1 MKPERG
7 IRNMDT
13 YTLSNMEIDAVG
25 EILNISLGASA
36 TAVSTMLDTRV
47 DITTPVV
54 KVKHK
59 DEFEFASIEPA
70 VGVQIGYVEGL
81 DGNNIM
87 LLKRIDVKVIVELL
101 MGMEI
106 PDDQFELDEMNISA
120 ICEVMNQMM
129 GASAT
134 ALSELLSRRVD
145 ISTPVSFEVESPEQF
160 KEKYFAENDQMVVIR
175 FNLMIAD
182 KMESEFLNLMPISLA
197 KDLVSG
203 FFPDGA
209 AQEDSAP
216 APSPQPQTADSLGGG
231 ESKMMSQEEIERM
244 LQGGAGSVASEP
256 VSAPAPTASGSDG
269 GVMSQEAIE
278 QMLKGTQGDI
288 PASTAQPQTAVQ
300 QQPVQPQTATQQPV
314 QPAQSMQQAPVYV
327 QPQMD
332 PTLMNNMMQMM
343 DLMRQSLEQQQQQIQ
358 QLKDASTA
366 PRKLK
371 VQAAAQPNLSDG
383 SASSGILDENLDMMM
398 DVPMELSVEIGRT
411 TKMVKDILE
420 LNKGS
425 LVVLDKLAG
434 EQVDLYVNG
443 QCIAKG
449 DVVVVDDNFGLRI
462 AEIV

>member
-1 MKPERG
+1 
-7 IRNMDT
+7 MDT
-13 YTLSNMEIDAVG
+13 YNLSNMEIDAVG

-54 KVKHK
+54 KVKRK

-81 DGNNIM
+81 DGSNIM

-106 PDDQFELDEMNISA
+106 PDEQFELDEMNISA

-160 KEKYFAENDQMVVIR
+160 KEKYFADNDEMVVIR

-197 KDLVSG
+197 KELVSG
-203 FFPDGA
+203 FFPDGLGG
-209 AQEDSAP
+209 EESAP
-216 APSPQPQTADSLGGG
+216 APASAPQPAATAPSSGGD
-231 ESKMMSQEEIERM
+231 ENKMMSQEEIERM
-244 LQGGAGSVASEP
+244 LSGGAGVAA
-256 VSAPAPTASGSDG
+256 SAPAPAPASAPSSGGDG

-278 QMLKGTQGDI
+278 QMLKGMAPDSGAA
-288 PASTAQPQTAVQ
+288 PAPQPQVDAAP
-300 QQPVQPQTATQQPV
+300 QPAPAMQPQATPQQA
-314 QPAQSMQQAPVYV
+314 PAAAQMPQAPVYV

-332 PTLMNNMMQMM
+332 PAIMNNMMQMM
-343 DLMRQSLEQQQQQIQ
+343 DMMRQSLETQQQQIQ
-358 QLKDASTA
+358 QLRESASGPKKLRVQSA
-366 PRKLK
+366 P
-371 VQAAAQPNLSDG
+371 QPNLSAGD
-383 SASSGILDENLDMMM
+383 ASDGILDENLDMMM

-449 DVVVVDDNFGLRI
+449 DVVVVDDNFGIRI

>member
-1 MKPERG
+1 
-7 IRNMDT
+7 MDT

-209 AQEDSAP
+209 AQEDSAPAP

>member
-1 MKPERG
+1 
-7 IRNMDT
+7 MDT
-13 YTLSNMEIDAVG
+13 YNLSNMEIDAVG

-54 KVKHK
+54 KVKRK

-81 DGNNIM
+81 DGSNIM

-106 PDDQFELDEMNISA
+106 PDEQFELDEMNISA

-160 KEKYFAENDQMVVIR
+160 KEKYFADNDEMVVIR

-197 KDLVSG
+197 KELVSG
-203 FFPDGA
+203 FFPDGLGG
-209 AQEDSAP
+209 EESAP
-216 APSPQPQTADSLGGG
+216 APAPAPQPAAPAPSSGGD
-231 ESKMMSQEEIERM
+231 ENKMMSQEEIERM
-244 LQGGAGSVASEP
+244 LSGGAGVAA
-256 VSAPAPTASGSDG
+256 SAPAPAPTSAPSSGGDG

-278 QMLKGTQGDI
+278 QMLKGMAPDSGAA
-288 PASTAQPQTAVQ
+288 PAPQPQAAAAP
-300 QQPVQPQTATQQPV
+300 QPAPAMQPQATPQQA
-314 QPAQSMQQAPVYV
+314 PAAAQMPQAPVYV

-332 PTLMNNMMQMM
+332 PAIMNNMMQMM
-343 DLMRQSLEQQQQQIQ
+343 DMMRQSLETQQQQIQ
-358 QLKDASTA
+358 QLRESASGPKKLRVQSA
-366 PRKLK
+366 P
-371 VQAAAQPNLSDG
+371 QPNLSAGD
-383 SASSGILDENLDMMM
+383 ASDGILDENLDMMM

-449 DVVVVDDNFGLRI
+449 DVVVVDDNFGIRI

>member
-81 DGNNIM
+81 DGSNIM

-106 PDDQFELDEMNISA
+106 PDEQFELDEMNISA

-160 KEKYFAENDQMVVIR
+160 KEKYFADNDQMVVIR

-209 AQEDSAP
+209 VQEDSAP
-216 APSPQPQTADSLGGG
+216 APSPA
-231 ESKMMSQEEIERM
+231 
-244 LQGGAGSVASEP
+244 
-256 VSAPAPTASGSDG
+256 ASGSDG

-278 QMLKGTQGDI
+278 QMLKGMSGDI
-288 PASTAQPQTAVQ
+288 PAPTAQPQTAAQ
-300 QQPVQPQTATQQPV
+300 QQPVQPQTAAQQQPV
-314 QPAQSMQQAPVYV
+314 QSQQPVQQMPQQPQQPIQQTPVYV

-358 QLKDASTA
+358 QLKDAASA

-462 AEIV
+462 AEII

>member
-1 MKPERG
+1 
-7 IRNMDT
+7 
-13 YTLSNMEIDAVG
+13 
-25 EILNISLGASA
+25 
-36 TAVSTMLDTRV
+36 
-47 DITTPVV
+47 
-54 KVKHK
+54 
-59 DEFEFASIEPA
+59 
-70 VGVQIGYVEGL
+70 
-81 DGNNIM
+81 
-87 LLKRIDVKVIVELL
+87 
-101 MGMEI
+101 
-106 PDDQFELDEMNISA
+106 
-120 ICEVMNQMM
+120 
-129 GASAT
+129 
-134 ALSELLSRRVD
+134 
-145 ISTPVSFEVESPEQF
+145 
-160 KEKYFAENDQMVVIR
+160 
-175 FNLMIAD
+175 
-182 KMESEFLNLMPISLA
+182 
-197 KDLVSG
+197 
-203 FFPDGA
+203 
-209 AQEDSAP
+209 
-216 APSPQPQTADSLGGG
+216 
-231 ESKMMSQEEIERM
+231 
-244 LQGGAGSVASEP
+244 
-256 VSAPAPTASGSDG
+256 
-269 GVMSQEAIE
+269 MSQEAIE

-300 QQPVQPQTATQQPV
+300 QQPVQPQTATQQPVQPATQQPV

>member
-1 MKPERG
+1 
-7 IRNMDT
+7 MDT
-13 YTLSNMEIDAVG
+13 YNLSNMEIDAVG

-54 KVKHK
+54 KVKRK
-59 DEFEFASIEPA
+59 EEFEFASIEPA

-81 DGNNIM
+81 DGSNIM

-106 PDDQFELDEMNISA
+106 PDEQFELDEMNISA

-160 KEKYFAENDQMVVIR
+160 KEKYFADNDEMVVIR

-197 KDLVSG
+197 KELVSG
-203 FFPDGA
+203 FFPDGLGG
-209 AQEDSAP
+209 EESAP
-216 APSPQPQTADSLGGG
+216 APAPQPAAPAPSSGGD
-231 ESKMMSQEEIERM
+231 ENKMMSQEEIERM
-244 LQGGAGSVASEP
+244 LSGGAGVAA
-256 VSAPAPTASGSDG
+256 SAPAPAPASAPSSGGDG

-278 QMLKGTQGDI
+278 QMLKGMAPDSGAA
-288 PASTAQPQTAVQ
+288 PAPQPQVAAAP
-300 QQPVQPQTATQQPV
+300 QPAPAMQPQATPQQA
-314 QPAQSMQQAPVYV
+314 PAAAQMPQAPVYV

-332 PTLMNNMMQMM
+332 PAIMNNMMQMM
-343 DLMRQSLEQQQQQIQ
+343 DMMRQSLETQQQQIQ
-358 QLKDASTA
+358 QLRESASGPKKLRVQSA
-366 PRKLK
+366 P
-371 VQAAAQPNLSDG
+371 QPNLSAGD
-383 SASSGILDENLDMMM
+383 ASDGILDENLDMMM

-449 DVVVVDDNFGLRI
+449 DVVVVDDNFGIRI

>member
-1 MKPERG
+1 
-7 IRNMDT
+7 MDT
-13 YTLSNMEIDAVG
+13 YNLSNMEIDAVG

-81 DGNNIM
+81 DGSNIM

-106 PDDQFELDEMNISA
+106 PDEQFELDEMNISA

-203 FFPDGA
+203 FFPDGLSGGESA
-209 AQEDSAP
+209 PAPEPAP
-216 APSPQPQTADSLGGG
+216 APSPAPQPQPSAVSDGG
-231 ESKMMSQEEIERM
+231 ENRTMSQEEIERM
-244 LQGGAGSVASEP
+244 LQGGAGDTA
-256 VSAPAPTASGSDG
+256 SAPAPEPAPAPSGSDG

-278 QMLKGTQGDI
+278 QMLQGGI
-288 PASTAQPQTAVQ
+288 PGDNAS
-300 QQPVQPQTATQQPV
+300 
-314 QPAQSMQQAPVYV
+314 
-327 QPQMD
+327 
-332 PTLMNNMMQMM
+332 
-343 DLMRQSLEQQQQQIQ
+343 
-358 QLKDASTA
+358 
-366 PRKLK
+366 
-371 VQAAAQPNLSDG
+371 
-383 SASSGILDENLDMMM
+383 
-398 DVPMELSVEIGRT
+398 EIGRAH
-411 TKMVKDILE
+411 V
-420 LNKGS
+420 
-425 LVVLDKLAG
+425 
-434 EQVDLYVNG
+434 
-443 QCIAKG
+443 
-449 DVVVVDDNFGLRI
+449 
-462 AEIV
+462 

>member
-1 MKPERG
+1 
-7 IRNMDT
+7 MDT

-59 DEFEFASIEPA
+59 NEFEFASIEPA

-160 KEKYFAENDQMVVIR
+160 KEKYFADNDQMVVIR

-197 KDLVSG
+197 KDLVAG
-203 FFPDGA
+203 FFPDGVV
-209 AQEDSAP
+209 EEESAP
-216 APSPQPQTADSLGGG
+216 ASAPAAPQPMPSAGGD
-231 ESKMMSQEEIERM
+231 ENRVMTQEEIEAM
-244 LQGGAGSVASEP
+244 LNGVSAGTVE
-256 VSAPAPTASGSDG
+256 VAPAPAPPTPASSGSDG

-278 QMLKGTQGDI
+278 EMLKGMSGDNAAA
-288 PASTAQPQTAVQ
+288 PQPQAAAAPQAAAVPQPQAPVQ
-300 QQPVQPQTATQQPV
+300 Q
-314 QPAQSMQQAPVYV
+314 PVYV

-332 PTLMNNMMQMM
+332 PALMNNMVQMM
-343 DLMRQSLEQQQQQIQ
+343 DMMRQSLEQQQQQIQ
-358 QLKDASTA
+358 QLSAAAAA
-366 PRKLK
+366 PKKIK
-371 VQAAAQPNLSDG
+371 VQSAAQPNLNDGNTSDG
-383 SASSGILDENLDMMM
+383 IIDENLDMMM

-434 EQVDLYVNG
+434 EQVDLFVNG

-449 DVVVVDDNFGLRI
+449 DVVVVDDNFGIRI

>member
-1 MKPERG
+1 MS
-7 IRNMDT
+7 T
-13 YTLSNMEIDAVG
+13 YNLSNMEIDAVG

-54 KVKHK
+54 KVKQK
-59 DEFEFASIEPA
+59 EEFEFASIEPA
-70 VGVQIGYVEGL
+70 VGVEIGYVEGL
-81 DGNNIM
+81 DGSNIM

-145 ISTPVSFEVESPEQF
+145 ISTPVSFEVSSPEQF
-160 KEKYFAENDQMVVIR
+160 KENYFADNEEMVVIR

-197 KDLVSG
+197 KELVSG

-209 AQEDSAP
+209 PDAVKDQE
-216 APSPQPQTADSLGGG
+216 PSPQPKPQTSAPSGSDGGVL
-231 ESKMMSQEEIERM
+231 SQEEIEQM
-244 LQGGAGSVASEP
+244 LNGDSSGIASSPEPSPAP
-256 VSAPAPTASGSDG
+256 VSSDSG

-278 QMLKGTQGDI
+278 QMLNGMGGGAPEPS
-288 PASTAQPQTAVQ
+288 PAPEPPAAAPQPAAAAAAPQAA
-300 QQPVQPQTATQQPV
+300 QPVQPVAPV
-314 QPAQSMQQAPVYV
+314 QPSAPVYV

-332 PTLMNNMMQMM
+332 PAVMNNMMQMM
-343 DLMRQSLEQQQQQIQ
+343 DMMRQSLESQQQQLQELRMSSGPKKI
-358 QLKDASTA
+358 
-366 PRKLK
+366 K
-371 VQAAAQPNLSDG
+371 VQPQHQPNLSTQDMQDG
-383 SASSGILDENLDMMM
+383 GTEDNLEMMM
-398 DVPMELSVEIGRT
+398 DVPMEISVEIGRT
-411 TKMVKDILE
+411 RKMVKDILE

-434 EQVDLYVNG
+434 EQVDLFVNG

-449 DVVVVDDNFGLRI
+449 DVVVVDDNFGIRI
-462 AEIV
+462 TEIL

>member
-1 MKPERG
+1 
-7 IRNMDT
+7 MDT
-13 YTLSNMEIDAVG
+13 YNLSNMEIDAVG

-54 KVKHK
+54 KVKRK

-81 DGNNIM
+81 DGSNIM

-106 PDDQFELDEMNISA
+106 PDEQFELDEMNISA

-160 KEKYFAENDQMVVIR
+160 KEKYFADNDEMVVIR

-197 KDLVSG
+197 KELVSG
-203 FFPDGA
+203 FFPDGLGG
-209 AQEDSAP
+209 EESAP
-216 APSPQPQTADSLGGG
+216 APAPAPQPAAPAPSSGGD
-231 ESKMMSQEEIERM
+231 ENKMMSQEEIERM
-244 LQGGAGSVASEP
+244 LSGGAGVAA
-256 VSAPAPTASGSDG
+256 SAPAPAPTSVPSSGGDG

-278 QMLKGTQGDI
+278 QMLKGMAPDSGAA
-288 PASTAQPQTAVQ
+288 PAPQPQAAAAP
-300 QQPVQPQTATQQPV
+300 QPAPAMQPQATPQQA
-314 QPAQSMQQAPVYV
+314 PAAAQMPQAPVYV

-332 PTLMNNMMQMM
+332 PAIMNNMMQMM
-343 DLMRQSLEQQQQQIQ
+343 DMMRQSLETQQQQIQ
-358 QLKDASTA
+358 QLRESASGPKKLRVQSA
-366 PRKLK
+366 P
-371 VQAAAQPNLSDG
+371 QPNLSAGD
-383 SASSGILDENLDMMM
+383 ASDGILDENLDMMM

-449 DVVVVDDNFGLRI
+449 DVVVVDDNFGIRI